1 MLYIDYKFF
10 MDESG
15 LKMAD
20 THPDEKLDIERTPY
34 KVGDVFVL
42 TLAADGCMLFRKTKT
57 NDIRQLA
64 FNF

>member
-1 MLYIDYKFF
+1 MLYVDYKFF

-20 THPDEKLDIERTPY
+20 TDPREMIELERTPY

-42 TLAADGCMLFRKTKT
+42 TLAADGSMFFRKTKT
-57 NDIRQLA
+57 NDIRQLS

>member
-1 MLYIDYKFF
+1 
-10 MDESG
+10 MDEAG

-20 THPDEKLDIERTPY
+20 THPDEKLEIERTPY

-42 TLAADGCMLFRKTKT
+42 TLAADGCMLFRKSKT